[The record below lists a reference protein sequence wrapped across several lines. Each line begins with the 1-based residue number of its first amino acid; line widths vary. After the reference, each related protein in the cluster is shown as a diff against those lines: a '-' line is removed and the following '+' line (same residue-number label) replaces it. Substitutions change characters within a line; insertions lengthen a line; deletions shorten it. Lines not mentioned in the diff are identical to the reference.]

1 MVPKELENENEL
13 MPLVDNLVDDEAE
26 KEFLLS
32 KPTCFIIIGKPGV
45 GKSTLAKMISM
56 AWNCVLIDAAD
67 LINQHISRNT
77 EHGIKLLQV
86 LHEGESLSE
95 ELVTTLILD
104 KLNSAEVEH
113 YGYVLCCLPSMSEDY
128 LKIPEQIQ
136 LLKNLKMKTDFII
149 NIKCPDY
156 DLCQRIS
163 EQRQDAETGQIYQK
177 YEWDPV
183 KEVKIKKSEEEEE
196 EEEEE
201 EIEEPEEELEDKP
214 EIQKDK
220 LVKRPEDSPENTEK
234 AVAQYKDTM
243 LRLLESVISR
253 LEFMGLKRAAVP
265 KRLMQS
271 EEEEESDEID
281 TDELLRT
288 LTGTNTVAP
297 GYRWRRSRW
306 NTSCPVA
313 LKEGTI
319 KSGKQEFAVG
329 FIDKVYMLSSHEAMM
344 KFIENPRPYLLPPM
358 PYPPCHVA
366 VMGPKT
372 SGKTTLSQLLAQR
385 FDAKLL
391 DVETLMLPVIAEER
405 AKALEI
411 VRTDALRNAIVTVKN
426 KLIEEQSKA
435 EGEAKGEGEQS
446 TGASSDQKASDEVST
461 IAEESTVSA
470 EGTSELQ
477 ESSSVASSDATK
489 TEQDTEVNEEH
500 PEVQAIVQQ
509 AIRDAMLVPLNL
521 SPDLYTD
528 VLEKAI
534 NEAVSERHSD
544 PPLGGWVLD
553 NFPNTKEQWISM
565 QERGILPDSVFFLT
579 NTEDDGK
586 YLLTRLY
593 ELNKSEI
600 DAAILEKLQ
609 EDRRKKLIEKKEI
622 EQMKLAAAAS
632 EASESL
638 QSDELKQPEENQPTQ
653 PLQTV
658 EEEPEEVTLPET
670 WEKGFP
676 ECPEMDKYRQQIK
689 MFMQEWQI
697 LESYVIG
704 AQTVRLSYM
713 EIAGKSTDALLN
725 KAIDEMEKFFRYSAW
740 EMSDADINEEE
751 EDAEALAAEEEVEGG
766 EEENEEEEQEEEPGI
781 LKSRE
786 LGESKHFCPVTLKEK
801 NVLFPCTDEIA
812 AKYREKVYYFSSP
825 EARESFL
832 QKPEAYVS
840 DKGTL
845 KAPAP
850 RILLLG
856 VHGSGKTSQGRWL
869 ADKLGIFHLQ
879 FREKMQ
885 EQLLPK
891 MQKRIV
897 PADEEEFE
905 EEPLSLEQITA
916 QAIESI
922 DAPQKEATDENQE
935 TTEVQLNDEEEAI
948 KSFLLEG
955 DTLPPEILYFVVPR
969 WWNKEPFKSTGFVL
983 EGFPLSTEDTQYLV
997 ESGLFPDTV
1006 LIMSVDFSDI
1016 LKRLL
1021 PPLMNKWR
1029 LKRNQKMARTRIT
1042 KEIKQKR
1049 REEAIA
1055 KRRAELIAEHAE
1067 KKAAQ
1072 KAEKAEKDNE
1082 EEPKDEEDD
1091 WEGEEEEEEIDDM
1104 NEIEEALQDEFP
1116 PEEEEEEEDE
1126 LEADAADRIETNM
1139 TERFEKEIS
1148 NIESIQEILSEY
1160 HISYASIN
1168 AGRMPHVVRY
1178 QLLTRL
1184 KSFVEH
1190 REALFEKCKPV
1201 GYNLARKL
1209 IQHLFKFPSAF
1220 GSWDPVKL
1228 REGDVIQPVL
1238 GPKNP
1243 SYPVI
1248 YRQFVYF
1255 LSSKQNREKFM
1266 MNPLKYIRQP
1276 RPKPSVPIKIAIVGP
1291 PKSGKSTVARMFE
1304 RELGL
1309 ERLSIGDCVRLV
1321 LSTQSHTELAN
1332 QINTQLLKGGT
1343 VPEELAVHCLE
1354 VAFMN
1359 LVCNTRGYV
1368 LDGYP
1373 MTKKQADLLEDRCII
1388 PVQIIELNIN
1398 TKEVL
1403 KRGLMEKLNTE
1414 SPFPKHDSPQI
1425 LTIRNSCYK
1434 REIDIIK
1441 RYYQEQFQNWVTI
1454 DGEKSK
1460 WWVWEKALEEAR
1472 TSVIYIQTYLERIRQ
1487 GKSACIDRLCITP
1500 KELKSRL
1507 GEFLYYCPVS
1517 LALDKE
1523 LVDCSVS
1530 PSLECAAE
1538 FRGHYYKMASK
1549 EYLQRFLETPEK
1561 FVPPL
1566 APYPLPPMDM
1576 LPKRLTTAAV
1586 KAMFPRQAEMMGF
1599 CPVTFLDGN
1608 LRYEALVA
1616 GSIEYAVEYRGKIFI
1631 FENGEK
1637 LDKFMRRP
1645 EIYWNLKLP
1654 HKLPPKKEPVLL
1666 TSLPMLGYLEQ
1677 GVATA
1682 IIKALT
1688 AVGCLKPKYPFMSM
1702 KKSALLYTSY
1712 HLKAFNPKNSTYV
1725 RKKYKKKMEQFE
1737 DGCQLISYL
1746 GSIMTSKYKEPKERP
1761 NDFDNKLEIFLAL
1774 KGTQPALSLVI

>member
-1 MVPKELENENEL
+1 
-13 MPLVDNLVDDEAE
+13 
-26 KEFLLS
+26 
-32 KPTCFIIIGKPGV
+32 
-45 GKSTLAKMISM
+45 
-56 AWNCVLIDAAD
+56 
-67 LINQHISRNT
+67 
-77 EHGIKLLQV
+77 
-86 LHEGESLSE
+86 
-95 ELVTTLILD
+95 
-104 KLNSAEVEH
+104 
-113 YGYVLCCLPSMSEDY
+113 
-128 LKIPEQIQ
+128 
-136 LLKNLKMKTDFII
+136 
-149 NIKCPDY
+149 
-156 DLCQRIS
+156 
-163 EQRQDAETGQIYQK
+163 
-177 YEWDPV
+177 
-183 KEVKIKKSEEEEE
+183 
-196 EEEEE
+196 
-201 EIEEPEEELEDKP
+201 
-214 EIQKDK
+214 
-220 LVKRPEDSPENTEK
+220 
-234 AVAQYKDTM
+234 
-243 LRLLESVISR
+243 
-253 LEFMGLKRAAVP
+253 
-265 KRLMQS
+265 
-271 EEEEESDEID
+271 
-281 TDELLRT
+281 
-288 LTGTNTVAP
+288 
-297 GYRWRRSRW
+297 
-306 NTSCPVA
+306 
-313 LKEGTI
+313 
-319 KSGKQEFAVG
+319 
-329 FIDKVYMLSSHEAMM
+329 
-344 KFIENPRPYLLPPM
+344 
-358 PYPPCHVA
+358 
-366 VMGPKT
+366 
-372 SGKTTLSQLLAQR
+372 
-385 FDAKLL
+385 
-391 DVETLMLPVIAEER
+391 
-405 AKALEI
+405 
-411 VRTDALRNAIVTVKN
+411 
-426 KLIEEQSKA
+426 
-435 EGEAKGEGEQS
+435 
-446 TGASSDQKASDEVST
+446 
-461 IAEESTVSA
+461 
-470 EGTSELQ
+470 
-477 ESSSVASSDATK
+477 
-489 TEQDTEVNEEH
+489 
-500 PEVQAIVQQ
+500 
-509 AIRDAMLVPLNL
+509 
-521 SPDLYTD
+521 
-528 VLEKAI
+528 
-534 NEAVSERHSD
+534 
-544 PPLGGWVLD
+544 
-553 NFPNTKEQWISM
+553 
-565 QERGILPDSVFFLT
+565 
-579 NTEDDGK
+579 
-586 YLLTRLY
+586 
-593 ELNKSEI
+593 
-600 DAAILEKLQ
+600 
-609 EDRRKKLIEKKEI
+609 
-622 EQMKLAAAAS
+622 MKLAAAAS

-935 TTEVQLNDEEEAI
+935 TTE
-948 KSFLLEG
+948 
-955 DTLPPEILYFVVPR
+955 
-969 WWNKEPFKSTGFVL
+969 
-983 EGFPLSTEDTQYLV
+983 
-997 ESGLFPDTV
+997 
-1006 LIMSVDFSDI
+1006 
-1016 LKRLL
+1016 
-1021 PPLMNKWR
+1021 
-1029 LKRNQKMARTRIT
+1029 
-1042 KEIKQKR
+1042 
-1049 REEAIA
+1049 EEAIA

-1608 LRYEALVA
+1608 LR
-1616 GSIEYAVEYRGKIFI
+1616 
-1631 FENGEK
+1631 
-1637 LDKFMRRP
+1637 RP